1 MLISRTI
8 LCMSKKT
15 KLSTENYKGV
25 RDFFPE
31 DQQLQNYIKF
41 KLKSSVEKFGYENY
55 DASPL
60 EYTEIYQAKSGQEIA
75 KEQTYTFQ
83 DKGNRTISL
92 RPEMTPTVARMI
104 AKKVRELN
112 FPVRWYSIVNIFR
125 YENPQKG
132 RLREHYQL
140 NVDIF
145 GGIIEEA
152 DLEII
157 YLMNQIMQDFGVS
170 KNDFLIKINSR
181 EILNSIY
188 DRYEINENTRPKI
201 SKLLDKKDKISTKEL
216 TQSLTQYLKK
226 DDVKNFLESFSST
239 KNVMDLIGQD
249 HPALKQ
255 IIKVTEELN
264 KNNINNI
271 IFEPTLIRG
280 FDYYT
285 GLVFEVFDTDPVNS
299 RAIFGG
305 GRYDSL
311 ISVFS
316 DRDIPAV
323 GFGLGDVRLLEFL
336 KNRSLLPKYTATT
349 KIIICQTENSSYAE
363 STKIANFF
371 RNQNLPTE
379 IDISGK
385 KLKDQISRADKKSIP
400 FIVITGDKEKEKNII
415 KIKKLKTEEE
425 VEIKETDAV
434 AWIKKNLN
442 T

>member
-1 MLISRTI
+1 
-8 LCMSKKT
+8 MSKKT

-25 RDFFPE
+25 RDFYPE
-31 DQQLQNYIKF
+31 DQQLQNYIKL
-41 KLKSSVEKFGYENY
+41 KLKSTVEKFGYENY

-60 EYTEIYQAKSGQEIA
+60 EYTEIYKAKSGQEIA
-75 KEQTYTFQ
+75 KEQTYTFK
-83 DKGNRTISL
+83 DKGNRTVSL

-112 FPVRWYSIVNIFR
+112 FPIRWYSINNIFR

-145 GGIIEEA
+145 GGVTREA
-152 DLEII
+152 DTEMIYII
-157 YLMNQIMQDFGVS
+157 DQIMKNFGVTE
-170 KNDFLIKINSR
+170 NNFIIKINSR

-188 DRYEINENTRPKI
+188 DKYEISKKARPQI
-201 SKLLDKKDKISTKEL
+201 SKLLDKKDKISKEEL
-216 TQSLTQYLKK
+216 SHSLEEYFEKDQSKK
-226 DDVKNFLESFSST
+226 FLDCFSSA
-239 KNVMDLIGQD
+239 KNITNLIGEN

-255 IIKVTEELN
+255 IGEVIQELN
-264 KNNINNI
+264 KNNISNI
-271 IFEPTLIRG
+271 IFEPALIRG

-285 GLVFEVFDTDPVNS
+285 GLVFEVFDIDPVNS
-299 RAIFGG
+299 RALFGG

-336 KNRSLLPKYTATT
+336 KNQSLLPEYKPTSQVIVCKTN
-349 KIIICQTENSSYAE
+349 NSNYSELTRLA
-363 STKIANFF
+363 KFF
-371 RNQNLPTE
+371 RDQNISTE

-385 KLKDQISRADKKSIP
+385 KLKDQISRANKKNVP
-400 FIVITGDKEKEKNII
+400 FIIIRGEDEKEKNII
-415 KIKKLKTEEE
+415 KIKNLKTKEE
-425 VEIKETDAV
+425 VEIKQKDAV
-434 AWIKKNLN
+434 NWIKKNLN